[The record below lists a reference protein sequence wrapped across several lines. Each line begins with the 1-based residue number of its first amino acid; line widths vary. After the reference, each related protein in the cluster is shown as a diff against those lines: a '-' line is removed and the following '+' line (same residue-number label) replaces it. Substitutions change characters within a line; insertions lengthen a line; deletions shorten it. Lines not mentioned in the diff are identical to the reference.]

1 MADAPTF
8 SIDLSVLRLLK
19 TRKKYERFA
28 RMVPAGTVSE
38 TTQKIINRMGEY
50 FAVAAVDQITFSD
63 FWPWLRTQY
72 PKWKDK
78 DLAFWQA
85 QLKPIDKDNPEGYD
99 EAVLKNL
106 LATAMANK
114 ALDLIERWQDGK
126 EVELSEELRTAVE
139 QFEDALQRRVKT
151 PDVTLDWGE
160 MIAEDEDNTGL
171 QWRLGC
177 VARHL
182 RAMRPGDFGI
192 LAMRPD
198 RGKTTW
204 GASEVTFMAPQL
216 ADLYPDEF
224 RRVVWLNNEGPGRR
238 ILARIR
244 QAALGMSNSE
254 IRDLGAEKARKAYAD
269 AIKGEDRIVVKDIHG
284 FSNWE
289 VEELLRKLNPGLVVF
304 DMIDNIQFAGQTHN
318 GGERTDQ
325 LLEAMYQWARALGV
339 RLDFA
344 GIAMSQISADGESM
358 QYPLQSHLKDSK
370 TGKQGA
376 CDFILTGGFD
386 PSQPRMRFI
395 GTTKNKL
402 KIEGATGN
410 PQCRVVFD
418 ADRARLMEPQEV
430 DE

>member
-1 MADAPTF
+1 MAEPAF
-8 SIDLSVLRLLK
+8 SIDLPTLRLLK

-28 RMVPAGTVSE
+28 RMVPEGTVSE
-38 TTQKIINRMGEY
+38 TTQKIINRFGEY
-50 FAVAAVDQITFSD
+50 FAVTGAERIEFAE

-78 DLAFWQA
+78 DVAFWSA
-85 QLKPIDKDNPEGYD
+85 QLRPVDKDNPEGYD

-114 ALDLIERWQDGK
+114 ALSLIERWNDGK
-126 EVELSEELRTAVE
+126 EVELAEELRVAVE

-151 PDVTLDWGE
+151 PDVTLDWDA
-160 MIAEDEDNTGL
+160 MIEEEADNTGL
-171 QWRLGC
+171 HWRLGC
-177 VARHL
+177 VGNHL
-182 RAMRPGDFGI
+182 RAMREGDFGI

-216 ADLYPDEF
+216 AELYPDEF

-238 ILARIR
+238 ILGRIR
-244 QAALGMSNSE
+244 QAALGLSNSE
-254 IRDLGAEKARKAYAD
+254 IRDMGAAKAREAYAE

-304 DMIDNIQFAGQTHN
+304 DMIDNIQFAGRAQN

-325 LLEAMYQWARALGV
+325 LLEAMYQWARSLGV
-339 RLDFA
+339 RMGFA
-344 GIAMSQISADGESM
+344 GIAMSQISADGEGM
-358 QYPLQSHLKDSK
+358 QYPFQSHLKDSK

-386 PSQPRMRFI
+386 PNQPKIRFI

-410 PQCRVVFD
+410 PQCRVFFD
-418 ADRARLMEPQEV
+418 ADRARLLEPQEV
-430 DE
+430 EV